1 MSRSPAGPLGAT
13 GTGTTTAS
21 ACRRASASPPSLQGT
36 SSFAATSRRRSTG
49 RCQTPWRPG
58 RLPAA
63 GASKRI
69 APGAGQS
76 SAAVVVLYTI
86 ARGWASGSAAA
97 AARRAGTA
105 QARSVSANVRG
116 SRAAR
121 ARTVATLAPARRIEA
136 ASASSAIRSPAVPPS
151 ETSRMSVRAIGRGLW
166 RGMPSCIAAMVGTLV
181 NVGTILAGTA
191 IGTAVGP
198 RLPDRIQQRVLAGL
212 GMITLAIGID
222 LALAWG
228 REDTSTS
235 TPLYVL
241 AGILLGGML
250 GEMLAIE
257 RRLEGLGDR
266 VQARLAAEGEHST
279 VSEGFVTASLLF
291 CVGSL
296 TVVGSIQDGL
306 TGDYELLATKAVL
319 DGFAAVALA
328 ATLGWGVGLAAVTV
342 LLIQGGITLGAGLFE
357 DVLVGEA
364 LAVLTSAGGVT
375 IIGIALKLL
384 DVKDVKVGN
393 FLPALVI
400 APALV
405 GLVGLL

>member
-1 MSRSPAGPLGAT
+1 
-13 GTGTTTAS
+13 
-21 ACRRASASPPSLQGT
+21 
-36 SSFAATSRRRSTG
+36 
-49 RCQTPWRPG
+49 
-58 RLPAA
+58 
-63 GASKRI
+63 
-69 APGAGQS
+69 
-76 SAAVVVLYTI
+76 
-86 ARGWASGSAAA
+86 
-97 AARRAGTA
+97 
-105 QARSVSANVRG
+105 
-116 SRAAR
+116 
-121 ARTVATLAPARRIEA
+121 
-136 ASASSAIRSPAVPPS
+136 
-151 ETSRMSVRAIGRGLW
+151 
-166 RGMPSCIAAMVGTLV
+166 MVGTLI
-181 NVGTILAGTA
+181 NVGTVLAGTA

-198 RLPDRIQQRVLAGL
+198 RLPERIQQRVLAGL

-241 AGILLGGML
+241 AGILLGGIV
-250 GEMLAIE
+250 GEMLGIE
-257 RRLEGLGDR
+257 RRLEALGDR
-266 VQARLAAEGEHST
+266 VQARLAREGGHST
-279 VSEGFVTASLLF
+279 ISEGFVTASLLF

-319 DGFAAVALA
+319 DGFAAIALA
-328 ATLGWGVGLAAVTV
+328 ATLGWGVGLAAISV
-342 LLIQGGITLGAGLFE
+342 LVIQGAITLGAGVFE

-384 DVKDVKVGN
+384 DIKDVKVGN

-405 GLVGLL
+405 GLVSLF